1 VDRGAGL
8 SSEFQLIKA
17 EYQNTKSGDST
28 ALLRTVLSV
37 ADEIGLDQALA
48 YLEGCVVEKRLA
60 WLDRNLER
68 LDLTGDPVL
77 DGYRLFFEIYLGLSP
92 LEDGEIVEHTD
103 RRIVT
108 RWWNRCSTLDAC
120 QELGLD
126 TREICKKAYHRPV
139 QEFLSRVHPRLRFER
154 NYEALRPYA
163 PYCEEIITL
172 ED

>member
-1 VDRGAGL
+1 MDRYY
-8 SSEFQLIKA
+8 QLIKQ
-17 EYQNTKSGDST
+17 EYENTRSGDST
-28 ALLRTVLSV
+28 QLLRTVLAV
-37 ADEIGLDQALA
+37 AEEIGLNGALA

-60 WLDRNLER
+60 WLDHNLER
-68 LDLTGDPVL
+68 LDLTGAPVA

-92 LEDGEIVEHTD
+92 LEDGEIVEQTE

-120 QELGLD
+120 KKLGLD
-126 TREICKKAYHRPV
+126 TRQICKKAYHRPV
-139 QEFLSRVHPRLRFER
+139 QEFLSRVHPKLHFER

-172 ED
+172 KE